1 MKSKLGFTSITLL
14 AINAIMGAGI
24 FLTPGTVVKMV
35 GTRAIYAYIIAAI
48 VAAILAL
55 TFASAAKYVRKS
67 GAAYSYT
74 KTAFGD
80 AAGFYMDV
88 IRFFSATI
96 AWGVAAVSVVRTLYA
111 LFNVQQTFLSITI
124 GFLLLVLV
132 MTLFNIFGTRVF
144 MIANNLST
152 IAKVLVLVF
161 IIIMGAITLIVT
173 GQNHFNDLNNMKSI
187 PQLTTTNFFMAI
199 ITAFYAFTGF
209 ESVGTA
215 SEDMIEPEKNL
226 PRAIPLAFL
235 IIVLV
240 YVSTITV
247 AMMLDPSGLINTNK
261 VIAIAVIF
269 NNPVTENII
278 MIGAIIAMLGSN
290 IAAPFNIPRI
300 LEAMAKEGQMPS
312 IIAKRTSFN
321 FPLVAYIITVILAV
335 GVPMS
340 FQYSLPFIIVISA
353 TVRFAEFL
361 VIPVGVIKFYRGT
374 NVEPIL
380 NAKKNL
386 FTDVIIPI
394 IAVIASVIIL
404 INYDWAGEFSLKVNG
419 KFILN
424 WYAIWGM
431 IFGFVILPVALYVLN
446 YFEKKSKLVKK

>member
-1 MKSKLGFTSITLL
+1 MNKKLGFPSIVLL

-35 GTRAIYAYIIAAI
+35 GTHAISAYIIAAI
-48 VAAILAL
+48 IASILAI

-74 KTAFGD
+74 KAAFGD
-80 AAGFYMDV
+80 TAGFYMGV

-96 AWGVAAVSVVRTLYA
+96 AWGVAAVSVVRTLYT
-111 LFNVQQTFLSITI
+111 LFDVKQTFGSITM

-132 MTLFNIFGTRVF
+132 MTLFNVFGTNVF

-161 IIIMGAITLIVT
+161 IIITGAVTLIIT
-173 GQNHFNDLNNMKSI
+173 GQNHFSDLNDMRSI
-187 PQLTTTNFFMAI
+187 PQLTTQNFFMAI

-215 SEDMIEPEKNL
+215 SEDMIKPEKNL

-240 YVSTITV
+240 YVSTLAV
-247 AMMLDPSGLINTNK
+247 AMMLDPSGLIHTNK

-269 NNPVTENII
+269 KNPIIENII
-278 MIGAIIAMLGSN
+278 MVGAIIAMLGSN

-300 LEAMAKEGQMPS
+300 IEAMAKEGQMPS
-312 IIAKRTSFN
+312 VIAKRTHHN
-321 FPLVAYIITVILAV
+321 FPLPAYIITVILAV

-361 VIPVGVIKFYRGT
+361 VIPIGVIKFYRGT
-374 NVEPIL
+374 NVERVL
-380 NAKKNL
+380 NAKKN
-386 FTDVIIPI
+386 FITDVILPI
-394 IAVIASVIIL
+394 IAVIASIVIL
-404 INYDWAGEFSLKVNG
+404 LNYDWAGEFSRNVNG
-419 KFILN
+419 QMVLN

-431 IFGFVILPVALYVLN
+431 IFGFIILPIVLYAMN
-446 YFEKKSKLVKK
+446 YWEKKTIK